1 VELTS
6 VDALDHTVI
15 VFGIVRPCR
24 HRLSGTLFSD
34 WMAHLC
40 GLCLTLRELHGQAAR
55 LVTNY
60 DAVLISVLVE
70 AQRPSLVSHRSA
82 GPCPFR
88 KLQCAEVVDATAP
101 GARLAAAASLI
112 LAAGKIR
119 DHINDRDG
127 AYARLL
133 VAASSGLVAKRMQAG
148 GERTGKAVG
157 FDTTVLTSAIN
168 RQTEIERSTGL
179 DLVEVTEP
187 TETAVSATFA
197 HTAVLAGQPYN
208 YRPLAEIGRQFGRI
222 AHLLDAVEDLPADR
236 LKGSYNPLLS
246 TATSVPRACEICA
259 QALDTLRISISNLD
273 MTRPALTHSL
283 LGGEVGI
290 AVDKAFKAA
299 KRAAV
304 TSNRHFRVLRSGESL
319 TSGGSNFYLGCC
331 ADGLDDC

>member
-1 VELTS
+1 MELTS

-222 AHLLDAVEDLPADR
+222 AHLLERSRGSSGGPSERFIQPTAIHRYQRAACMRDLCASPRHAPHLDLQPRYDPSCAD
-236 LKGSYNPLLS
+236 
-246 TATSVPRACEICA
+246 
-259 QALDTLRISISNLD
+259 
-273 MTRPALTHSL
+273 ALTARR
-283 LGGEVGI
+283 GG
-290 AVDKAFKAA
+290 
-299 KRAAV
+299 
-304 TSNRHFRVLRSGESL
+304 RHRSGQSL
-319 TSGGSNFYLGCC
+319 QSSQARSRN
-331 ADGLDDC
+331 